1 MKTNV
6 FPEFHEHIKVGF
18 TDRANLPLLLQESK
32 EEQLVS
38 TVGVIVK
45 SGLAAEFFINVEH
58 K

>member
-1 MKTNV
+1 MNTSR
-6 FPEFHEHIKVGF
+6 VGF

-32 EEQLVS
+32 AEQLVS